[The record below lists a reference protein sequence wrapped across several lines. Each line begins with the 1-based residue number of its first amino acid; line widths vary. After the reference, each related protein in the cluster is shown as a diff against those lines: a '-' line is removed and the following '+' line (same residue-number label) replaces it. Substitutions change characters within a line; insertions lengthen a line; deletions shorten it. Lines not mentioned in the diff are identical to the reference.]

1 MPYQHEVS
9 LRVLGTAEQVRARL
23 PAGIATVQ
31 ELPADPAQE
40 PAAQAARDL
49 PEPSRPRAVS
59 GARESGEWVRVRLR
73 AERLEWVP
81 SLLAW
86 LDRPFVI
93 EYPDALR
100 DHVHALARR
109 LATSADDVPGTVGR
123 TAGSARPGP
132 PPPAPPTR
140 P

>member
-1 MPYQHEVS
+1 
-9 LRVLGTAEQVRARL
+9 
-23 PAGIATVQ
+23 
-31 ELPADPAQE
+31 
-40 PAAQAARDL
+40 
-49 PEPSRPRAVS
+49 
-59 GARESGEWVRVRLR
+59 VRVRLR

-109 LATSADDVPGTVGR
+109 LVTSADDGPGAVER
-123 TAGSARPGP
+123 SRLPGE
-132 PPPAPPTR
+132 
-140 P
+140 